1 MAQASS
7 IGRVTSDLELKTSVK
22 KVPYLRFSVAER
34 IGYGASA
41 HTQYIQVWAW
51 GSMTRQL
58 MDAGVRKGSLLWVSG
73 FLELEEYTRK
83 DGVTRDKR
91 LKLKL
96 KDWEFVSAAQRQD
109 KTPHPTKDIPAPEI
123 INGDLEPLPE

>member
-1 MAQASS
+1 
-7 IGRVTSDLELKTSVK
+7 
-22 KVPYLRFSVAER
+22 
-34 IGYGASA
+34 
-41 HTQYIQVWAW
+41 
-51 GSMTRQL
+51 MTRQL

-109 KTPHPTKDIPAPEI
+109 KTPRPTKDIPVPEI

>member
-1 MAQASS
+1 
-7 IGRVTSDLELKTSVK
+7 
-22 KVPYLRFSVAER
+22 
-34 IGYGASA
+34 
-41 HTQYIQVWAW
+41 
-51 GSMTRQL
+51 

-109 KTPHPTKDIPAPEI
+109 KTPRPTKDIPAPEI